1 MQRLQ
6 PGGPPRIIAALRVPR
21 GLVACRVEA
30 DGEGRLRHQSGAKAA
45 KEQSMR
51 NTAIWAAFIVAC
63 GSFALAQGGAQA
75 PAEGGGR
82 GPGAEGR
89 TVILEQAPKDH
100 SIAIPKEQLAQHL
113 KDMDAKKLQTL
124 RMIEGGKYNVNIR
137 RITAAETGLVHPITA
152 DLWVVLEGG
161 GTLTTGGVLEKGK
174 INGGQSRQIKAGD
187 VVYIP
192 SGLPHGVSGVNNTI
206 TWLNVRWDTDWP
218 PDSPMGAGTLNGLM
232 GRAAGA
238 RGGPREGAV
247 DARAAR
253 AGAAGGAGAPPPTA
267 RGPALPPGSQQALP
281 YSYGGSGEL
290 FFSKEQLDQIMA
302 GMRLKKSVNTRLIEG
317 GRYNVNLRWNG
328 TPTVELHEQT
338 IDTWYV
344 LAGGATVNTGYQVK
358 DGERVPNTGV
368 SAATKPGDVFFHPSN
383 FYHGFSQVSPDI
395 FWLNIRWDDNYKQN

>member
-1 MQRLQ
+1 
-6 PGGPPRIIAALRVPR
+6 
-21 GLVACRVEA
+21 
-30 DGEGRLRHQSGAKAA
+30 
-45 KEQSMR
+45 MR
-51 NTAIWAAFIVAC
+51 KMTIWAAFIVIC
-63 GSFALAQGGAQA
+63 GSIGLAQGRGQ
-75 PAEGGGR
+75 GG
-82 GPGAEGR
+82 EGR
-89 TVILEQAPKDH
+89 AVVLEQAPRDH
-100 SIAIPKEQLAQHL
+100 SIAIPRDKLAQYL

-161 GTLTTGGVLEKGK
+161 GTLTTGGVLENGK
-174 INGGQSRQIKAGD
+174 INGGQTQQIKAGD

-192 SGLPHGVSGVNNTI
+192 SGLPHGVSGVNTNI

-218 PDSPMGAGTLNGLM
+218 TDAPMGAGNLNGLL
-232 GRAAGA
+232 GRA
-238 RGGPREGAV
+238 GGPRAGGAPREGSV
-247 DARAAR
+247 EARAAR
-253 AGAAGGAGAPPPTA
+253 AGAAGASAAPPVAPGA
-267 RGPALPPGSQQALP
+267 ALPPGSQQVLP
-281 YSYGGSGEL
+281 YSYGGSGAL

-302 GMRLKKSVNTRLIEG
+302 GMRLKKSVNTRLVEG

-338 IDTWYV
+338 IDTWYL

-368 SAATKPGDVFFHPSN
+368 SVVSKPGDVFFHPSN

-395 FWLNIRWDDNYKQN
+395 FWLNIRWDDNYKKD

>member
-1 MQRLQ
+1 
-6 PGGPPRIIAALRVPR
+6 
-21 GLVACRVEA
+21 
-30 DGEGRLRHQSGAKAA
+30 
-45 KEQSMR
+45 MR
-51 NTAIWAAFIVAC
+51 KMTIWAAFIVVC
-63 GSFALAQGGAQA
+63 GSIGLAQGRGQ
-75 PAEGGGR
+75 GG
-82 GPGAEGR
+82 EGR
-89 TVILEQAPKDH
+89 AVILEQAPKDH
-100 SIAIPKEQLAQHL
+100 SIAIPRDKLAQYL

-161 GTLTTGGVLEKGK
+161 GTLTTGGVLENGK
-174 INGGQSRQIKAGD
+174 INGGQTQQIKAGD

-192 SGLPHGVSGVNNTI
+192 SGLPHGVSGVNTNI

-218 PDSPMGAGTLNGLM
+218 TDAPMGAGNLNGLL
-232 GRAAGA
+232 GRAGGA
-238 RGGPREGAV
+238 RAGGAPREGSV
-247 DARAAR
+247 EARAAR
-253 AGAAGGAGAPPPTA
+253 AGAAGASAAPPAAPGA
-267 RGPALPPGSQQALP
+267 ALPPGSQQVLP
-281 YSYGGSGEL
+281 YSYGGSGAL

-338 IDTWYV
+338 IDTWYL

-368 SAATKPGDVFFHPSN
+368 SVVSKPGDVFFHPSN
-383 FYHGFSQVSPDI
+383 FYHGFSEVTPDI
-395 FWLNIRWDDNYKQN
+395 FWLNIRWDDNYKKD

>member
-1 MQRLQ
+1 MRNMAVW
-6 PGGPPRIIAALRVPR
+6 AALIA
-21 GLVACRVEA
+21 G
-30 DGEGRLRHQSGAKAA
+30 G
-45 KEQSMR
+45 
-51 NTAIWAAFIVAC
+51 
-63 GSFALAQGGAQA
+63 GSIMLAQDGAQA
-75 PAEGGGR
+75 PAGGGGR
-82 GPGAEGR
+82 GPAAEGR

-100 SIAIPKEQLAQHL
+100 SIAIPKDKLAQYL

-174 INGGQSRQIKAGD
+174 ILGGQSRPIKVGD

-192 SGLPHGVSGVNNTI
+192 SGLPHGVSGVDKNI

-218 PDSPMGAGTLNGLM
+218 PDSQMGAGTLNGLL
-232 GRAAGA
+232 GQAGGA
-238 RGGPREGAV
+238 RG
-247 DARAAR
+247 
-253 AGAAGGAGAPPPTA
+253 
-267 RGPALPPGSQQALP
+267 RGPALPAGSQQALP

-302 GMRLKKSVNTRLIEG
+302 GMRLKKSGNTRLIEG

-328 TPTVELHEQT
+328 TPSVEVHEQT
-338 IDTWYV
+338 IDTWVV
-344 LAGGATVNTGYQVK
+344 LAGGATVNTGYDVK

-368 SAATKPGDVFFHPSN
+368 SIVTKPGDVFFHPSA

-395 FWLNIRWDDNYKQN
+395 FWLNIRWDDNYTKN

>member
-1 MQRLQ
+1 
-6 PGGPPRIIAALRVPR
+6 
-21 GLVACRVEA
+21 
-30 DGEGRLRHQSGAKAA
+30 
-45 KEQSMR
+45 MR
-51 NTAIWAAFIVAC
+51 KITIWAAFIAVC
-63 GSFALAQGGAQA
+63 GSIGFAQEAAQQ
-75 PAEGGGR
+75 PAGGGGR
-82 GPGAEGR
+82 GPGGEGR

-100 SIAIPKEQLAQHL
+100 SIAIPKDKLAQYL

-174 INGGQSRQIKAGD
+174 ILGGQSRPIKVGD
-187 VVYIP
+187 IVYIP
-192 SGLPHGVSGVNNTI
+192 SGLPHGVSGVDKNI

-218 PDSPMGAGTLNGLM
+218 PDSPMGAGTLNGLL
-232 GRAAGA
+232 GRA
-238 RGGPREGAV
+238 GG
-247 DARAAR
+247 AR
-253 AGAAGGAGAPPPTA
+253 AGG
-267 RGPALPPGSQQALP
+267 RGPAFPPGSQQVLP

-302 GMRLKKSVNTRLIEG
+302 GMRLKKSGNTRLIEG

-328 TPTVELHEQT
+328 TPSVELHEQT

-368 SAATKPGDVFFHPSN
+368 SVVTKPGDVFFHPSN
-383 FYHGFSQVSPDI
+383 FYHGFSEVTPDV
-395 FWLNIRWDDNYKQN
+395 FWLNIRWDDNYGTARAVP

>member
-1 MQRLQ
+1 MKVRAIAILGAVLL
-6 PGGPPRIIAALRVPR
+6 GGII
-21 GLVACRVEA
+21 
-30 DGEGRLRHQSGAKAA
+30 
-45 KEQSMR
+45 
-51 NTAIWAAFIVAC
+51 T
-63 GSFALAQGGAQA
+63 LAQS
-75 PAEGGGR
+75 EGGR
-82 GPGAEGR
+82 GGGTG

-100 SIAIPKEQLAQHL
+100 SIAIPKEKLAQYL

-174 INGGQSRQIKAGD
+174 ILGGQSRPIKVGD

-192 SGLPHGVSGVNNTI
+192 SGLPHGVSGVDKNI

-218 PDSPMGAGTLNGLM
+218 ADAPMGAGTLNGLL
-232 GRAAGA
+232 GRA
-238 RGGPREGAV
+238 GGPRGAREGSV
-247 DARAAR
+247 EARAAR
-253 AGAAGGAGAPPPTA
+253 AGAAGAAGAGAPPAA
-267 RGPALPPGSQQALP
+267 RGPALPPGSQQTLP

-290 FFSKEQLDQIMA
+290 FFSKEQLEQIMA
-302 GMRLKKSVNTRLIEG
+302 GMRLKKSGNTRLVEG

-328 TPTVELHEQT
+328 TPSVEVHDKT

-358 DGERVPNTGV
+358 DGARVPNTGV
-368 SAATKPGDVFFHPSN
+368 SVVTKPGDVFFHPSN
-383 FYHGFSQVSPDI
+383 FYHGFSEVTPDI
-395 FWLNIRWDDNYKQN
+395 FWLNIRWDDNYKKE

>member
-1 MQRLQ
+1 M
-6 PGGPPRIIAALRVPR
+6 RIIAICAAFVVIVGPIGLTQGGGQASGQALGQTPR
-21 GLVACRVEA
+21 GR
-30 DGEGRLRHQSGAKAA
+30 
-45 KEQSMR
+45 
-51 NTAIWAAFIVAC
+51 
-63 GSFALAQGGAQA
+63 GG
-75 PAEGGGR
+75 
-82 GPGAEGR
+82 EGR

-100 SIAIPKEQLAQHL
+100 SISIPKEKLAGYL

-161 GTLTTGGVLEKGK
+161 GTLTTGGVLENGK
-174 INGGQSRQIKAGD
+174 INGGQSRKIKVGD

-192 SGLPHGVSGVNNTI
+192 SGLPHGVSGVDTNI

-218 PDSPMGAGTLNGLM
+218 PDSSMGAGTLNGLL

-238 RGGPREGAV
+238 RAGGAPREGATE
-247 DARAAR
+247 ARAAR
-253 AGAAGGAGAPPPTA
+253 AGAAGAGAPPAA

-328 TPTVELHEQT
+328 NPTVELHEQT
-338 IDTWYV
+338 IDTWVV

-368 SAATKPGDVFFHPSN
+368 SVVSKPGDLFFHPSN
-383 FYHGFSQVSPDI
+383 FYHGFSETTPDI
-395 FWLNIRWDDNYKQN
+395 FWLNIRWDDNYAK